1 MEVKPMMNY
10 ELLKTQIKTEVQNR
24 PRLLILGIGENRMG
38 DDGIG
43 QYISFYLG
51 LECHYQNVRIINGGI
66 VPEERLKEINDFQ
79 PEFMLVIDA
88 ISMDETPGTVKL
100 LDEKKMLNYL
110 PISSHSMPLPVFIDK
125 IKQANPTIAI
135 KLLGICPF
143 SLQFLDR
150 YVLFAEEDYSLDD
163 KDENLNIPFYAFNLT
178 EDIKQI
184 GVDIIELLKEVLKLY
199 SDDN

>member
-1 MEVKPMMNY
+1 MEVKPIMNY
-10 ELLKTQIKTEVQNR
+10 ESLKTQITTELKNR

-51 LECHYQNVRIINGGI
+51 LECHCQNVRIINGGI
-66 VPEERLKEINDFQ
+66 VPEERLKEINDFR
-79 PEFMLVIDA
+79 PEFLLVIDA
-88 ISMDETPGTVKL
+88 ISMNEPPGTVKL

-125 IKQANPTIAI
+125 IKQANPAI
-135 KLLGICPF
+135 TMKLLGICPF
-143 SLQFLDR
+143 SLQFLER
-150 YVLFAEEDYSLDD
+150 YVLFAEDDYTLDD

-178 EDIKQI
+178 DQIKKI
-184 GVDIIELLKEVLKLY
+184 GAELIALLKEVLKLY
-199 SDDN
+199 LD